1 MQQIEHA
8 KIQSMDRWNIEVEN
22 GDVQLPL
29 NVINNYLS
37 VGVDAEVCYKFHME
51 RQSNPE
57 KFNSRWGNKVRY
69 ANFGVHEF
77 LKFNGQSRELYKHIR
92 IICDGKDETK
102 RLTNLHAIS
111 LSILNIRSFSAGFKP
126 WGSRHPASISDKQF
140 EVLAFSQQ
148 QFANMYLANGHAEPI
163 GQCHECLIKI
173 DHPLAIQIDGEA
185 MMIDKPCSLKISHRN
200 QHRVLIRQKNDS
212 FDEPVR
218 NSGEMTRINIKEIY
232 KNEDEFVEKNIGS
245 IDLPLD
251 LDLETI
257 RPNIE
262 RLVISTNQIGDRNLD
277 ERKDFYFVDEEK
289 DEEKFCPLEKSR
301 ELTLLRDFLAIND
314 VMRIRTDIENCQ
326 GGYTSS
332 SSGFCD
338 LQDELSL
345 APN

>member
-1 MQQIEHA
+1 
-8 KIQSMDRWNIEVEN
+8 
-22 GDVQLPL
+22 
-29 NVINNYLS
+29 
-37 VGVDAEVCYKFHME
+37 
-51 RQSNPE
+51 
-57 KFNSRWGNKVRY
+57 
-69 ANFGVHEF
+69 
-77 LKFNGQSRELYKHIR
+77 
-92 IICDGKDETK
+92 
-102 RLTNLHAIS
+102 
-111 LSILNIRSFSAGFKP
+111 
-126 WGSRHPASISDKQF
+126 
-140 EVLAFSQQ
+140 
-148 QFANMYLANGHAEPI
+148 
-163 GQCHECLIKI
+163 
-173 DHPLAIQIDGEA
+173 

-326 GGYTSS
+326 GG
-332 SSGFCD
+332 
-338 LQDELSL
+338 
-345 APN
+345 